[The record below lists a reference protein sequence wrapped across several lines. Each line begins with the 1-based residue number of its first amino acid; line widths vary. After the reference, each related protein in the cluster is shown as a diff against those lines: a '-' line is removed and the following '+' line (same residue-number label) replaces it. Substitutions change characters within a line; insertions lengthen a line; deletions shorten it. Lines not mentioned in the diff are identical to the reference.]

1 MRVAWQKTEAHMA
14 NFDESIDRH
23 GTHSAKWDVMEAVY
37 GVSPDD
43 GLSMWVADMDFRPPQ
58 AVTDTLQ
65 AMVEQGV
72 HGYYAPDTSYK
83 AAVCGW
89 MQRRHG
95 WEIKPEWIS
104 STHGLV
110 AAVALALQAY
120 TEKGDGIILFTPVYH
135 AFAKMI
141 NNNERRVLEAEL
153 TLNDGRYEMDLATME
168 AALDGTEKM
177 VVLCSPHNPGGRVW
191 SVDELRIVADF
202 CVKHDLILVSDEVH
216 HDLVFAP
223 HKHTMMAL
231 AAPEIADRLVTLVAA
246 SKTFNIAGGMS
257 GAVVISDAT
266 LRAQFAKAHNA
277 AGASPNRFGMM
288 MTEAAYNEGEDW
300 LEELLAYLTENN
312 RVFDEGVN
320 AIPGL
325 RSMNLEATYL
335 AWVDFSGTGMDMA
348 EVIERVQSRAK
359 IAANYG
365 ETFGKG
371 GDNFLRFNLGCTR
384 AMVEDAVKRL
394 QLAFDDLQ

>member
-1 MRVAWQKTEAHMA
+1 MA
-14 NFDESIDRH
+14 NFDEKIDRRN
-23 GTHSAKWDVMEAVY
+23 THSAKWDVMETVY

-58 AVTDTLQ
+58 SVTDALQ
-65 AMVEQGV
+65 AMIDHGV

-95 WEIKPEWIS
+95 WAVQPEWIS
-104 STHGLV
+104 TTHGLV

-120 TEKGDGIILFTPVYH
+120 TEKGDGVILFTPVYH

-141 NNNERRVLEAEL
+141 NNNERVILEAEMAL
-153 TLNDGRYEMDLATME
+153 KNGRYELDFEALE
-168 AALDGTEKM
+168 AALTGNEKM
-177 VVLCSPHNPGGRVW
+177 LIFCSPHNPGGRVW
-191 SVDELRIVADF
+191 SVAELRAVADF
-202 CVKHDLILVSDEVH
+202 CVRHDLILVSDEIH

-223 HKHTMMAL
+223 NTHSMMAL

-246 SKTFNIAGGMS
+246 SKTFNLAGGMT
-257 GAVVISDAT
+257 GAVIISDAS
-266 LRAQFAKAHNA
+266 LRARFAKAHQA

-288 MTEAAYNEGEDW
+288 MTEAAYNYGEAW
-300 LEELLAYLTENN
+300 LEELLAYLSENK
-312 RVFDEGVN
+312 RIFDDGVN

-325 RSMNLEATYL
+325 QSMSLESTYL
-335 AWVDFSGTGMDMA
+335 AWVDFSATGMDMP

-371 GDNFLRFNLGCTR
+371 GAHFLRFNLGCPR
-384 AMVEDAVKRL
+384 SMVEDAVARL
-394 QLAFDDLQ
+394 QNAFADLQ

>member
-1 MRVAWQKTEAHMA
+1 MA
-14 NFDESIDRH
+14 NFDENIDRRN
-23 GTHSAKWDVMEAVY
+23 THSAKWDVMEAVY

-65 AMVEQGV
+65 DMVNHGV

-95 WEIKPEWIS
+95 WDVQPEWIS
-104 STHGLV
+104 TTHGLV
-110 AAVALALQAY
+110 AGVALALQAF
-120 TEKGDGIILFTPVYH
+120 TEKGDGVILFTPVYH
-135 AFAKMI
+135 AFAKMV
-141 NNNERRVLEAEL
+141 NNNERVILEAEMAVE
-153 TLNDGRYEMDLATME
+153 NGHYKMDLAALE
-168 AALDGTEKM
+168 AALTGSEKM
-177 VVLCSPHNPGGRVW
+177 LILCSPHNPGGRVW
-191 SVDELRIVADF
+191 RVEELRAVADF
-202 CVKHDLILVSDEVH
+202 CAQHDLILVSDEIH

-223 HKHTMMAL
+223 NKHTMMAL

-246 SKTFNIAGGMS
+246 SKTFNLAGGMTGS
-257 GAVVISDAT
+257 VIISDDA
-266 LRAQFAKAHNA
+266 LRARFAKAHQA

-288 MTEAAYNEGEDW
+288 MTEAAYNEGEPW
-300 LEELLAYLTENN
+300 LEELLAYLAENK

-325 RSMNLEATYL
+325 QSMNLESTYL

-348 EVIERVQSRAK
+348 EVKTRVQSRAK

-365 ETFGKG
+365 ESFGKG
-371 GDNFLRFNLGCTR
+371 GENFLRFNLGCPR
-384 AMVEDAVKRL
+384 SMVEDAVSRL
-394 QLAFDDLQ
+394 QQAFADLQ

>member
-1 MRVAWQKTEAHMA
+1 MA
-14 NFDESIDRH
+14 NFDEMIDRR

-65 AMVEQGV
+65 AMVDHGV

-89 MQRRHG
+89 MQRRHS
-95 WEIKPEWIS
+95 WEVQPEWIS
-104 STHGLV
+104 TTHGLV
-110 AAVALALQAY
+110 AAVALTLQAY
-120 TEKGDGIILFTPVYH
+120 TEKNDGIILFTPVYH

-141 NNNERRVLEAEL
+141 RNNGRTIVEAEL
-153 TLNDGRYEMDLATME
+153 KMVNGRYEMDLS
-168 AALDGTEKM
+168 ALELAIDGSEKM
-177 VVLCSPHNPGGRVW
+177 IILCSPHNPGGRVW
-191 SVDELRIVADF
+191 SVEELRSVADF
-202 CVKHDLILVSDEVH
+202 CVKHDLILVSDEIH

-223 HKHTMMAL
+223 NKHTMMAL

-246 SKTFNIAGGMS
+246 SKTFNLAGGMS
-257 GAVVISDAT
+257 GAVVISDEA
-266 LRAQFAKAHNA
+266 LRAKFAVAHHA
-277 AGASPNRFGMM
+277 AGDSPNRFGMM
-288 MTEAAYNEGEDW
+288 MTEAAYNEGESW
-300 LEELLAYLTENN
+300 LEELLAYLTENK

-325 RSMNLEATYL
+325 RSMALESTYL
-335 AWVDFSGTGMDMA
+335 AWVDFSGTGMDMG

-371 GDNFLRFNLGCTR
+371 GENFLRFNLGCPR
-384 AMVEDAVKRL
+384 SMVEDAVARL
-394 QLAFDDLQ
+394 HKAFADLQ

>member
-1 MRVAWQKTEAHMA
+1 MA
-14 NFDESIDRH
+14 NFDENIDRRN
-23 GTHSAKWDVMEAVY
+23 THSAKWDVMEAVY
-37 GVSPDD
+37 GVSPKD

-65 AMVEQGV
+65 TMVDHGV

-95 WEIKPEWIS
+95 WEVQPEWIS
-104 STHGLV
+104 TTHGLV

-120 TEKGDGIILFTPVYH
+120 TQKGDGVILFTPVYH

-141 NNNERRVLEAEL
+141 NNNERVILEAEMVVE
-153 TLNDGRYEMDLATME
+153 NGRYELDLAALE
-168 AALDGTEKM
+168 ASLTGTEKM
-177 VVLCSPHNPGGRVW
+177 LVFCSPHNPGGRVW
-191 SVDELRIVADF
+191 SVEELRAVADF
-202 CVKHDLILVSDEVH
+202 CVKHGLILVSDEIH

-223 HKHTMMAL
+223 NKHSMMAL

-246 SKTFNIAGGMS
+246 SKTFNLAGGMTGS
-257 GAVVISDAT
+257 VVISDEA
-266 LRAQFAKAHNA
+266 LRARFTKAHQA

-288 MTEAAYNEGEDW
+288 MTEAAYNEGEPW
-300 LEELLAYLTENN
+300 LEELLAYLAENK
-312 RVFDEGVN
+312 RIFDEGVN

-325 RSMNLEATYL
+325 QSMNLESTYL
-335 AWVDFSGTGMDMA
+335 AWVNFSGTGMEMP
-348 EVIERVQSRAK
+348 EVIDRVQTRAK

-365 ETFGKG
+365 DTFGKG
-371 GDNFLRFNLGCTR
+371 GDNFLRFNLGCPR
-384 AMVEDAVKRL
+384 AMVKDAVLRL
-394 QLAFDDLQ
+394 QEAFADLQ

>member
-1 MRVAWQKTEAHMA
+1 MA
-14 NFDESIDRH
+14 NFDERIDRR

-65 AMVEQGV
+65 TMVDHGV

-95 WEIKPEWIS
+95 WDIQPEWIS
-104 STHGLV
+104 TTHGLV

-120 TEKGDGIILFTPVYH
+120 TEKGDGVILFTPVYH

-141 NNNERRVLEAEL
+141 NNNERRVVEAEL
-153 TLNDGRYEMDLATME
+153 AQENGRYELDLASLE
-168 AALDGTEKM
+168 ATLDGSEKM
-177 VVLCSPHNPGGRVW
+177 VILCSPHNPGGRVW
-191 SVDELRIVADF
+191 SVEELRSVADF
-202 CVKHDLILVSDEVH
+202 CVKHDLLLVSDEIH
-216 HDLVFAP
+216 HDLVFKP
-223 HKHTMMAL
+223 NKHTMMAL
-231 AAPEIADRLVTLVAA
+231 AAPEIANRLVTLVAA
-246 SKTFNIAGGMS
+246 SKTFNLAGGMTGS
-257 GAVVISDAT
+257 VIISDEA
-266 LRAQFAKAHNA
+266 LRARFTKAHQA

-288 MTEAAYNEGEDW
+288 MTEAAYNEGEAW
-300 LEELLAYLTENN
+300 LEDLLAYLTQNK
-312 RVFDEGVN
+312 RIFDEGVN

-325 RSMNLEATYL
+325 RSMNLESTYL
-335 AWVDFSGTGMDMA
+335 AWVDFSGTGMDMP
-348 EVIERVQSRAK
+348 EVIDRVQTHAK

-371 GDNFLRFNLGCTR
+371 GDNFLRFNLGCPR
-384 AMVEDAVKRL
+384 SMVEDAVSRL
-394 QLAFDDLQ
+394 QSAFEDLQ

>member
-1 MRVAWQKTEAHMA
+1 MA
-14 NFDESIDRH
+14 NFDENIDRRN
-23 GTHSAKWDVMEAVY
+23 THSAKWDVMEAVY

-65 AMVEQGV
+65 AMVNHGV

-95 WEIKPEWIS
+95 WAVQPEWIS
-104 STHGLV
+104 TTHGLV
-110 AAVALALQAY
+110 AGVALALQAF
-120 TEKGDGIILFTPVYH
+120 TEKGDGVILFTPVYH

-141 NNNERRVLEAEL
+141 NNNERRVVEAEMAL
-153 TLNDGRYEMDLATME
+153 ENGRYEMDLSALE
-168 AALDGTEKM
+168 AALDGSEKM
-177 VVLCSPHNPGGRVW
+177 LILCSPHNPGGRVW
-191 SVDELRIVADF
+191 SVEELREVADF
-202 CVKHDLILVSDEVH
+202 CVKHDLILVADEIH
-216 HDLVFAP
+216 HDLVFSP
-223 HKHTMMAL
+223 NKHTMMAL

-246 SKTFNIAGGMS
+246 SKTFNLAGGMT
-257 GAVVISDAT
+257 GAVIISDDI
-266 LRAQFAKAHNA
+266 LRARFSKAHQA

-288 MTEAAYNEGEDW
+288 MTEAAYNEGEPW
-300 LEELLAYLTENN
+300 LEELLAYLAENK
-312 RVFDEGVN
+312 RIFDAGVN

-335 AWVDFSGTGMDMA
+335 AWVDFSGTGMDMP
-348 EVIERVQSRAK
+348 EVIERIQSRAK

-371 GDNFLRFNLGCTR
+371 GDNFLRFNLGCPRT
-384 AMVEDAVKRL
+384 MVEDAVSRL
-394 QLAFDDLQ
+394 QKAFADLQ

>member
-1 MRVAWQKTEAHMA
+1 MAH
-14 NFDESIDRH
+14 FDESIDRRN
-23 GTHSAKWDVMEAVY
+23 THSAKWDVMEAVY
-37 GVSPDD
+37 GVSPED

-65 AMVEQGV
+65 AMIDHGV

-95 WEIKPEWIS
+95 WDVQPEWIS
-104 STHGLV
+104 TTHGLV
-110 AAVALALQAY
+110 AGVALALQAF
-120 TEKGDGIILFTPVYH
+120 TEKGDGVILFTPVYH

-141 NNNERRVLEAEL
+141 SNNERRVVEAEMVL
-153 TLNDGRYEMDLATME
+153 ENGYYNMDLAALG

-177 VVLCSPHNPGGRVW
+177 LILCSPHNPGGRVW
-191 SVDELRIVADF
+191 SVDELRTVADF
-202 CVKHDLILVSDEVH
+202 CVKHDLILVSDEIH

-223 HKHTMMAL
+223 NKHTMMAL

-246 SKTFNIAGGMS
+246 SKTFNLAGGMT
-257 GAVVISDAT
+257 GAVIISDET
-266 LRAQFAKAHNA
+266 LRARFAKAHQA
-277 AGASPNRFGMM
+277 TGASPNRFGMM
-288 MTEAAYNEGEDW
+288 MTEAAYNEGEAW
-300 LEELLAYLTENN
+300 LEELLAYLAENK
-312 RVFDEGVN
+312 RIFDEGVN

-325 RSMNLEATYL
+325 RSMELESTYL

-365 ETFGKG
+365 ESFGKG
-371 GDNFLRFNLGCTR
+371 GDSFLRFNLGCPR
-384 AMVEDAVKRL
+384 SMVKHAVSRL
-394 QLAFDDLQ
+394 QAAFSDLQ

>member
-1 MRVAWQKTEAHMA
+1 MA
-14 NFDESIDRH
+14 NFDEIIDRR
-23 GTHSAKWDVMEAVY
+23 GTHSAKWDAMEAVY
-37 GVSPDD
+37 GVSPS
-43 GLSMWVADMDFRPPQ
+43 GGISMWVADMDFRPPQ

-65 AMVEQGV
+65 AMVDHGV
-72 HGYYAPDTSYK
+72 HGYYAGDGSYK

-89 MQRRHG
+89 MRHRHG
-95 WEIKPEWIS
+95 WTVQPEWIS
-104 STHGLV
+104 TTHGLV
-110 AAVALALQAY
+110 AGVALALQAF
-120 TEKGDGIILFTPVYH
+120 TEMGDGVILFTPVYH

-141 NNNERRVLEAEL
+141 RNNERKIVESEMPQV
-153 TLNDGRYEMDLATME
+153 NGRYELDLKALE

-177 VVLCSPHNPGGRVW
+177 LVFCSPHNPGGRVW
-191 SVDELRIVADF
+191 SAEELRAVADF
-202 CVKHDLILVSDEVH
+202 CVKHDLVLVSDEIH

-231 AAPEIADRLVTLVAA
+231 AAPDISDRLVTLAAA
-246 SKTFNIAGGMS
+246 SKTFNLAGGMT
-257 GAVVISDAT
+257 GAAIIADEG
-266 LRAQFAKAHNA
+266 LRARFSKAHQA

-288 MTEAAYNEGEDW
+288 MTEAAYNEGEGW
-300 LEELLAYLTENN
+300 LEELLAYLAENK

-325 RSMNLEATYL
+325 RSMGLEATYL

-348 EVIERVQSRAK
+348 EVIERVQTRAK

-371 GDNFLRFNLGCTR
+371 GNNFLRFNLGCPR
-384 AMVEDAVKRL
+384 AMVEDAVSRL
-394 QLAFDDLQ
+394 QDAFKDLQ

>member
-1 MRVAWQKTEAHMA
+1 MA
-14 NFDESIDRH
+14 NFDETIDRR

-43 GLSMWVADMDFRPPQ
+43 GISMWVADMDFRPPQ

-65 AMVEQGV
+65 AMVNQGV

-83 AAVCGW
+83 AAVSGW

-95 WEIKPEWIS
+95 WKVEPAWIS
-104 STHGLV
+104 TTHGLV
-110 AAVALALQAY
+110 AAVALALQAF
-120 TEKGDGIILFTPVYH
+120 TEKGDGVILFTPVYH

-141 NNNERRVLEAEL
+141 NNNERKIVEAEL
-153 TLNDGRYEMDLATME
+153 ALENGRYELDLASLE
-168 AALDGTEKM
+168 AALDGSEKM
-177 VVLCSPHNPGGRVW
+177 LILCSPHNPGGRVW
-191 SVDELRIVADF
+191 SVDELRSVANF
-202 CVKHDLILVSDEVH
+202 CVKHDLLLVSDEIH

-246 SKTFNIAGGMS
+246 SKTFNLAGGMT
-257 GAVVISDAT
+257 GAVIISDDA
-266 LRAQFAKAHNA
+266 LRARFAKAHQA

-288 MTEAAYNEGEDW
+288 MTEAAYNEGEGW
-300 LEELLAYLTENN
+300 LEELLAYLTENK
-312 RVFDEGVN
+312 RVFDKGVN

-325 RSMNLEATYL
+325 RSMTLESTYL

-348 EVIERVQSRAK
+348 EVIDRVQSRAK

-394 QLAFDDLQ
+394 QVAFADLQ

>member
-1 MRVAWQKTEAHMA
+1 MAH
-14 NFDESIDRH
+14 FDEKIDRR

-37 GVSPDD
+37 GVSPAD

-65 AMVEQGV
+65 AMVDHGV

-95 WEIKPEWIS
+95 WEVQPEWIS
-104 STHGLV
+104 TTHGLV

-120 TEKGDGIILFTPVYH
+120 TEKGDGVILFTPVYH

-141 NNNERRVLEAEL
+141 NNNERRVVEAEL
-153 TLNDGRYEMDLATME
+153 VQKAGRYEMDLAALE

-177 VVLCSPHNPGGRVW
+177 LILCSPHNPGGRVW
-191 SVDELRIVADF
+191 SVAELRAVANF
-202 CVKHDLILVSDEVH
+202 CVQHDLVLVSDEIH

-223 HKHTMMAL
+223 NKHTMMAL
-231 AAPEIADRLVTLVAA
+231 AAPDIADRLVTLVAA
-246 SKTFNIAGGMS
+246 SKTFNLAGGMT
-257 GAVVISDAT
+257 GAVVISDEA
-266 LRAQFAKAHNA
+266 LRAKFGKAHQA

-288 MTEAAYNEGEDW
+288 MTEAAYNEGEVW
-300 LEELLAYLTENN
+300 LEELLAYLAENK
-312 RVFDEGVN
+312 RVFDAGVN

-325 RSMNLEATYL
+325 RSMSLESTYL
-335 AWVDFSGTGMDMA
+335 AWVDFSGTGMDMG
-348 EVIERVQSRAK
+348 EVIDRVQSRAK

-371 GDNFLRFNLGCTR
+371 GEHFLRFNLGCPR
-384 AMVEDAVKRL
+384 AMVEDAVSRL
-394 QLAFDDLQ
+394 QKAFADLQ

>member
-1 MRVAWQKTEAHMA
+1 MA
-14 NFDESIDRH
+14 NFDAMIDRR

-65 AMVEQGV
+65 TMIDHGV
-72 HGYYAPDTSYK
+72 HGYYAPDTSYRT
-83 AAVCGW
+83 AVCGW

-95 WEIKPEWIS
+95 WEIQPEWIS
-104 STHGLV
+104 TTHGLV
-110 AAVALALQAY
+110 AAVALALQAC
-120 TEKGDGIILFTPVYH
+120 TEKEDGVILFTPVYH

-141 NNNERRVLEAEL
+141 RNNERRIVEAEL
-153 TLNDGRYEMDLATME
+153 VQADGRYEMDLA
-168 AALDGTEKM
+168 ALGASLDGSEKM
-177 VVLCSPHNPGGRVW
+177 LILCSPHNPGGRVW
-191 SVDELRIVADF
+191 SVAELRDLADF
-202 CVKHDLILVSDEVH
+202 CVQHDLVLVSDEIH
-216 HDLVFAP
+216 HDLVFGP
-223 HKHTMMAL
+223 NKHTMMAL

-246 SKTFNIAGGMS
+246 SKTFNLAGGMT
-257 GAVVISDAT
+257 GAVVISDEA
-266 LRAQFAKAHNA
+266 LRAKFAKAHQA

-288 MTEAAYNEGEDW
+288 MTEAAYNEGEGW
-300 LEELLAYLTENN
+300 LEELLAYLAENK

-325 RSMNLEATYL
+325 RSMALESTYL
-335 AWVDFSGTGMDMA
+335 AWVDFSDTGMEMG
-348 EVIERVQSRAK
+348 EVIDRVQSRAK

-371 GDNFLRFNLGCTR
+371 GENFLRFNLGCRR
-384 AMVEDAVKRL
+384 AVVEEAVARL
-394 QLAFDDLQ
+394 QKAFADLQ

>member
-1 MRVAWQKTEAHMA
+1 MA
-14 NFDESIDRH
+14 NFDEKIDRR

-65 AMVEQGV
+65 DMVDHGV

-95 WEIKPEWIS
+95 WAVQPEWIS
-104 STHGLV
+104 TTHGLV

-120 TEKGDGIILFTPVYH
+120 TEKGDGVILFTPVYH

-141 NNNERRVLEAEL
+141 NNNRRRVVEAGLVLEG
-153 TLNDGRYEMDLATME
+153 GRYEMDLAALE
-168 AALDGTEKM
+168 AMLDGSEKM
-177 VVLCSPHNPGGRVW
+177 LILCSPHNPGGRVW
-191 SVDELRIVADF
+191 RVGELRAVADF
-202 CVKHDLILVSDEVH
+202 CKKHDLILVSDEIH
-216 HDLVFAP
+216 HDLVFPP

-231 AAPEIADRLVTLVAA
+231 AATDIADRLVTLVAA
-246 SKTFNIAGGMS
+246 SKTFNLAGGMT
-257 GAVVISDAT
+257 GAVVISDAA
-266 LRAQFAKAHNA
+266 LRARFAEAHQA

-288 MTEAAYNEGEDW
+288 MTEAAYNEGEGW
-300 LEELLAYLTENN
+300 LEELLAYLAEN
-312 RVFDEGVN
+312 RRIFDEGVH

-325 RSMNLEATYL
+325 RSMDLESTYL

-348 EVIERVQSRAK
+348 EVKERVQSRAR

-371 GDNFLRFNLGCTR
+371 GAHYLRFNLGCPR
-384 AMVEDAVKRL
+384 AMVEDAVNRL
-394 QLAFDDLQ
+394 QKAFEDLQ

>member
-1 MRVAWQKTEAHMA
+1 MAH
-14 NFDESIDRH
+14 FDENIDRRN
-23 GTHSAKWDVMEAVY
+23 THSAKWDVMEAVY
-37 GVSPDD
+37 GVSPND

-65 AMVEQGV
+65 AMVDHGV

-95 WEIKPEWIS
+95 WDVQPEWIS
-104 STHGLV
+104 TTHGLV
-110 AAVALALQAY
+110 AGVALALQAF
-120 TEKGDGIILFTPVYH
+120 TEKGDGVILFTPVYH
-135 AFAKMI
+135 AFAKMV
-141 NNNERRVLEAEL
+141 NNNERRVVEAEMAQE
-153 TLNDGRYEMDLATME
+153 NGRYTLDLAALE
-168 AALDGTEKM
+168 AALDGSEKM
-177 VVLCSPHNPGGRVW
+177 LILCSPHNPGGRVW
-191 SVDELRIVADF
+191 SVAELRAVADF
-202 CVKHDLILVSDEVH
+202 CVQHGLILVADEIH

-223 HKHTMMAL
+223 AKHTMMAL

-246 SKTFNIAGGMS
+246 SKTFNLAGGMTGS
-257 GAVVISDAT
+257 VIISDAP
-266 LRAQFAKAHNA
+266 LRARFAKAHQA

-288 MTEAAYNEGEDW
+288 MTEAAYNEGEPW
-300 LEELLAYLTENN
+300 LEELLAYLAENK

-325 RSMNLEATYL
+325 QSMDLESTYL

-348 EVIERVQSRAK
+348 EVKTRVQSRAK

-371 GDNFLRFNLGCTR
+371 GENFLRFNLGCPR
-384 AMVEDAVKRL
+384 SMVEDAVSRL
-394 QLAFDDLQ
+394 QQAFADLQ

>member
-1 MRVAWQKTEAHMA
+1 MA
-14 NFDESIDRH
+14 NFDENIDRR
-23 GTHSAKWDVMEAVY
+23 GTHSVKWDVMEAVY

-43 GLSMWVADMDFRPPQ
+43 GISMWVADMDFRPPQ

-65 AMVEQGV
+65 TMVNHGV
-72 HGYYAPDTSYK
+72 HGYYAPDTSYR

-95 WEIKPEWIS
+95 WKIDPSWIS
-104 STHGLV
+104 TTHGLV
-110 AAVALALQAY
+110 AAVALALQAF
-120 TEKGDGIILFTPVYH
+120 TEKGDGVILFTPVYH

-141 NNNERRVLEAEL
+141 NNNERRVVEAEL
-153 TLNDGRYEMDLATME
+153 ALEAGRYELDLASLE
-168 AALDGTEKM
+168 ASLDGTEKM
-177 VVLCSPHNPGGRVW
+177 VILCSPHNPGGRVW
-191 SVDELRIVADF
+191 SVEELRLVADF
-202 CVKHDLILVSDEVH
+202 CVKHDLLLMSDEIH

-246 SKTFNIAGGMS
+246 SKTFNLAGGMT
-257 GAVVISDAT
+257 GAVVISDDA
-266 LRAQFAKAHNA
+266 LRARFTKVHQAT
-277 AGASPNRFGMM
+277 GASPNRFGMM
-288 MTEAAYNEGEDW
+288 MTEAAYNEGEGW
-300 LEELLAYLTENN
+300 LEELLAYLTENK
-312 RVFDEGVN
+312 RVFDGGVN

-325 RSMNLEATYL
+325 RSMELESTYL

-348 EVIERVQSRAK
+348 EVIDRVESRAK

-384 AMVEDAVKRL
+384 STVEDAVKRL
-394 QLAFDDLQ
+394 QIAFADLQ

>member
-1 MRVAWQKTEAHMA
+1 MA
-14 NFDESIDRH
+14 NFDEMIDRR

-65 AMVEQGV
+65 AMVNHGV

-83 AAVCGW
+83 AALCGW

-95 WEIKPEWIS
+95 WQVQPEWVS
-104 STHGLV
+104 TTHGLV

-120 TEKGDGIILFTPVYH
+120 TQKGDGVILFTPVYH
-135 AFAKMI
+135 AFAKMV
-141 NNNERRVLEAEL
+141 NNNERRVVESEL
-153 TLNDGRYEMDLATME
+153 VQKEGRYEMDLAALA
-168 AALDGTEKM
+168 AALDGREKM
-177 VVLCSPHNPGGRVW
+177 LVLCSPHNPGGRVW
-191 SVDELRIVADF
+191 SVAELRAVADF
-202 CVKHDLILVSDEVH
+202 CVQHDLILVSDEIH

-223 HKHTMMAL
+223 AKHTMLAL
-231 AAPEIADRLVTLVAA
+231 VAPDIANRLVTLVAA
-246 SKTFNIAGGMS
+246 SKTFNLAGGMT
-257 GAVVISDAT
+257 GAVVIADEA
-266 LRAQFAKAHNA
+266 LRAQFAKAHQA

-288 MTEAAYNEGEDW
+288 MTEAAYNEGESW
-300 LEELLAYLTENN
+300 LEELLAYIAENK

-325 RSMNLEATYL
+325 RSMALESTYL
-335 AWVDFSGTGMDMA
+335 AWVDFSGTGMDMP
-348 EVIERVQSRAK
+348 EVIERVQSKAK

-365 ETFGKG
+365 ETFGTG
-371 GDNFLRFNLGCTR
+371 GENFLRFNLGCPR
-384 AMVEDAVKRL
+384 AMVKDAVARL
-394 QLAFDDLQ
+394 QSAFADLQ